1 MNQLLSNPTRIC
13 GKCHQELPCEAFY
26 VSQKSQYR
34 DCYCKKCRAESSRLR
49 RKQQPHSSISDHP
62 KAYLVITLVKN
73 RVVRIALIRHAK
85 QVVSE
90 SIARK
95 RRRLKEEVMS
105 DQSLVIS
112 GQQLVSENTVT
123 DHWSQI
129 HGSPTIHH

>member
-49 RKQQPHSSISDHP
+49 RKQQPHSSIPDNP

-73 RVVRIALIRHAK
+73 REVRIAHSPRQTSGERKHSTKTAK
-85 QVVSE
+85 TQGGGNE
-90 SIARK
+90 
-95 RRRLKEEVMS
+95 
-105 DQSLVIS
+105 
-112 GQQLVSENTVT
+112 
-123 DHWSQI
+123 
-129 HGSPTIHH
+129 

>member
-73 RVVRIALIRHAK
+73 REVRIALIRHAK
-85 QVVSE
+85 QVVNE

>member
-49 RKQQPHSSISDHP
+49 RKQQPHQSISDHP

-73 RVVRIALIRHAK
+73 REVRIALIRHAK

-129 HGSPTIHH
+129 HGSPTSHH

>member
-26 VSQKSQYR
+26 VSQKSQNR

-73 RVVRIALIRHAK
+73 REVRIALIRHAK

-105 DQSLVIS
+105 D
-112 GQQLVSENTVT
+112 
-123 DHWSQI
+123 
-129 HGSPTIHH
+129 

>member
-49 RKQQPHSSISDHP
+49 RKQQPHSSIPDNP

-73 RVVRIALIRHAK
+73 REVRIALIRHGK
-85 QVVSE
+85 QVVNE

-105 DQSLVIS
+105 D
-112 GQQLVSENTVT
+112 
-123 DHWSQI
+123 
-129 HGSPTIHH
+129 

>member
-49 RKQQPHSSISDHP
+49 RKQQPHSSIPDNP

-73 RVVRIALIRHAK
+73 REVRIALIRHAK

>member
-49 RKQQPHSSISDHP
+49 RKQ
-62 KAYLVITLVKN
+62 LVITLVKN
-73 RVVRIALIRHAK
+73 REVRIALIRHAK

-105 DQSLVIS
+105 D
-112 GQQLVSENTVT
+112 
-123 DHWSQI
+123 
-129 HGSPTIHH
+129 

>member
-49 RKQQPHSSISDHP
+49 RKQQPHSSIPDNP

-73 RVVRIALIRHAK
+73 REVRIALIRHAK
-85 QVVSE
+85 QVVNE

-129 HGSPTIHH
+129 HGSPAINH

>member
-49 RKQQPHSSISDHP
+49 RKQQPHSSIPDHP

-73 RVVRIALIRHAK
+73 REVRIALIRHAK
-85 QVVSE
+85 QVVNE

-95 RRRLKEEVMS
+95 RRTLKEEVMS
-105 DQSLVIS
+105 D
-112 GQQLVSENTVT
+112 
-123 DHWSQI
+123 
-129 HGSPTIHH
+129 

>member
-49 RKQQPHSSISDHP
+49 RKQQPHSSIPDNP

-73 RVVRIALIRHAK
+73 REVRIALIRHAK
-85 QVVSE
+85 QVVNE

>member
-73 RVVRIALIRHAK
+73 REVRIALIRHAK

>member
-73 RVVRIALIRHAK
+73 REVRIALIRHAK

-95 RRRLKEEVMS
+95 RRRLKEELMS